1 MFKKAVQ
8 RGRSQRGGDAYVF
21 SVRGAPERR
30 ENNAGGLFQ
39 HPAMAI
45 TFIQNDPL
53 DQGPL
58 GPRRKRP
65 RPDPPSVRARFSHA
79 ATIPEG
85 HYARDTPEFL
95 FWQCREAALAAL
107 ETWAL
112 MAQPLSRWANDA
124 NLLTLSPDHG
134 QGLNASY
141 DRTTLSFFR
150 WTTGSKTTAS
160 GASTDAVAHEV
171 GHALL
176 DAIRPDLWG
185 SAYTE
190 VAAFHEAFGDC
201 LALLVG
207 WCDAP
212 TRQALLRNGSALR
225 QPNFLEALAEDV
237 ADGIRRE
244 HGTGH
249 PNSLPR
255 RALNTLQWEFPVNL
269 PTIGSSAELTSEP
282 HSFSQVFT
290 GCFYDMVCNIFDTGS
305 SQDIAGLRRA
315 ALAAGTLLIV
325 AAKTAP
331 ESMRFFQA
339 VGRAIILADT
349 ELNGGASHQ
358 AIRDAFAAHNVLLG
372 SSAMLAP
379 TAALA
384 GGAPRFA
391 RDSRKATLATA
402 TQRDLLKRIRGPAKG
417 TLFAIRLKVG
427 GKTVA
432 KAVHRR
438 PVRLDAL
445 DKRLKKVVVMAS
457 ESVLVGRSGTRAA
470 VLGQLPEESATREEA
485 TTFVR
490 TLLKHNAITLAKPTA
505 KRVKKRRAGA
515 KSKPSSSVA
524 THKVQTQGKTKVL
537 VRTHFTCGATS

>member
-1 MFKKAVQ
+1 
-8 RGRSQRGGDAYVF
+8 
-21 SVRGAPERR
+21 
-30 ENNAGGLFQ
+30 
-39 HPAMAI
+39 MAI

-53 DQGPL
+53 DLSPL
-58 GPRRKRP
+58 APRRKRP
-65 RPDPPSVRARFSHA
+65 RPDPPMLRARFSYA
-79 ATIPEG
+79 AGIPEG
-85 HYARDTPEFL
+85 HYAQDTPEFL

-112 MAQPLSRWANDA
+112 VAQPLSHWANGVDS
-124 NLLTLSPDHG
+124 LTLHHDRG

-141 DRTTLSFFR
+141 DRADLSFFR
-150 WTTGSKTTAS
+150 WRTGPKTTVS

-212 TRQALLRNGSALR
+212 TRQALLRNGSSLR
-225 QPNFLEALAEDV
+225 QPNFLESLTEDV

-249 PNSLPR
+249 SSSLPR

-269 PTIGSSAELTSEP
+269 PAMGSPAELTSEP
-282 HSFSQVFT
+282 HSFSRVFT
-290 GCFYDMVCNIFDTGS
+290 GCFYDTVCNLFDADS
-305 SQDIAGLRRA
+305 SHGAPGLRRA
-315 ALAAGTLLIV
+315 AHTAGTLLIA

-331 ESMRFFQA
+331 EDMRFFQA
-339 VGRAIILADT
+339 VGRAMILTDT
-349 ELNGGASHQ
+349 DLHGGAHHQ
-358 AIRDAFAAHNVLLG
+358 AIRDAFAGHNVLLG

-384 GGAPRFA
+384 GIPPRFT
-391 RDSRKATLATA
+391 RGSRRATLAKT
-402 TQRDLLKRIRGPAKG
+402 TQRDLLKRIHGLAEGILP
-417 TLFAIRLKVG
+417 AIRLEVG

-432 KAVHRR
+432 KAVHQR
-438 PVRLDAL
+438 PVRLDTL
-445 DKRLKKVVVMAS
+445 DKRLKKVVAMAS
-457 ESVLVGRSGTRAA
+457 ESVLVGMSGRRAA
-470 VLGQLPEESATREEA
+470 VLGRLPEEKATQDEA

-490 TLLKHNAITLAKPTA
+490 TLLTHKSITLTKPKARTKKGRRVA
-505 KRVKKRRAGA
+505 RKTQSPLPAATHRVKERVLIRTQFFCGIPHAL
-515 KSKPSSSVA
+515 PSQQPFKGFRGS
-524 THKVQTQGKTKVL
+524 TT
-537 VRTHFTCGATS
+537 

>member
-1 MFKKAVQ
+1 
-8 RGRSQRGGDAYVF
+8 
-21 SVRGAPERR
+21 
-30 ENNAGGLFQ
+30 
-39 HPAMAI
+39 MAI

-53 DQGPL
+53 DQSPL
-58 GPRRKRP
+58 EPRRKRP
-65 RPDPPSVRARFSHA
+65 RPDPPSVRARFSYA
-79 ATIPEG
+79 AEIPEG
-85 HYARDTPEFL
+85 RYAQDTPEFL

-112 MAQPLSRWANDA
+112 VAEPLSRWAEDLNP
-124 NLLTLSPDHG
+124 LTLAHDHG

-141 DRTTLSFFR
+141 DRTALSFFR

-212 TRQALLRNGSALR
+212 TRKALLRNGSGLR
-225 QPNFLEALAEDV
+225 KPNFLESLAEDV
-237 ADGIRRE
+237 AAGIRRE
-244 HGTGH
+244 HGAGH

-269 PTIGSSAELTSEP
+269 PAMGSPSELTSEP
-282 HSFSQVFT
+282 HSFSRVFT
-290 GCFYDMVCNIFDTGS
+290 GCFYDTVCNIFDAGS
-305 SQDIAGLRRA
+305 RDTAGLRRA
-315 ALAAGTLLIV
+315 ALTAGAVLIA

-331 ESMRFFQA
+331 EGMRFFQA
-339 VGRAIILADT
+339 VGRAMILADA
-349 ELNGGASHQ
+349 ELNGGANHQ
-358 AIRDAFAAHNVLLG
+358 AIRDAFVAHNVRLG
-372 SSAMLAP
+372 SAAMLAP

-384 GGAPRFA
+384 GETPRLT
-391 RDSRKATLATA
+391 RDRRKATLATA
-402 TQRDLLKRIRGPAKG
+402 TQRDLLTRIRGAAKG
-417 TLFAIRLKVG
+417 TLSAVRLKVG
-427 GKTVA
+427 GKTVV
-432 KAVHRR
+432 KAVHQR

-445 DKRLKKVVVMAS
+445 AKRLKKVVVMAS

-470 VLGQLPEESATREEA
+470 VLGQLPEERATQEEA
-485 TTFVR
+485 TIFVR
-490 TLLKHNAITLAKPTA
+490 TLLKHQSITLGKPKA
-505 KRVKKRRAGA
+505 KRVKKRRARPKA
-515 KSKPSSSVA
+515 KPSMPA
-524 THKVQTQGKTKVL
+524 THKVQKQGKTRVL
-537 VRTHFTCGATS
+537 VRTQFTCGAPQALLSLQVRSE

>member
-1 MFKKAVQ
+1 MT
-8 RGRSQRGGDAYVF
+8 
-21 SVRGAPERR
+21 
-30 ENNAGGLFQ
+30 
-39 HPAMAI
+39 I
-45 TFIQNDPL
+45 TFIPNDPL
-53 DQGPL
+53 DQGL
-58 GPRRKRP
+58 LEPRRKRP
-65 RPDPPSVRARFSHA
+65 RPDPPSVRARFSYA
-79 ATIPEG
+79 AAIPED

-112 MAQPLSRWANDA
+112 VAQPLLRWANDD
-124 NLLTLSPDHG
+124 NLLALGHDHG

-141 DRTTLSFFR
+141 DRATLSFFR

-190 VAAFHEAFGDC
+190 VAAFHESFGDC

-212 TRQALLRNGSALR
+212 TREALLRNGSALR
-225 QPNFLEALAEDV
+225 QPNFLESLAEDI

-244 HGTGH
+244 LGAGH

-269 PTIGSSAELTSEP
+269 PTMGSPSELTSEP
-282 HSFSQVFT
+282 HSFSRVFT
-290 GCFYDMVCNIFDTGS
+290 GCFYDTVCNLFDAGS
-305 SQDIAGLRRA
+305 SRDSAGLQRA
-315 ALAAGTLLIV
+315 ARTAGTLLIA

-331 ESMRFFQA
+331 EGMRFFQA
-339 VGRAIILADT
+339 VGRAMILADT
-349 ELNGGASHQ
+349 EWNSGANHQ

-384 GGAPRFA
+384 GEAPRFT
-391 RDSRKATLATA
+391 RDRRKATLATT

-417 TLFAIRLKVG
+417 TLSVVRLKIG

-432 KAVHRR
+432 KAVHQR

-445 DKRLKKVVVMAS
+445 DKRLKKVVVLAS
-457 ESVLVGRSGTRAA
+457 ESVLVSRSGTRAA
-470 VLGQLPEESATREEA
+470 VLGQLPEERATQEEA

-490 TLLKHNAITLAKPTA
+490 TLLKHRSITLTKPTA
-505 KRVKKRRAGA
+505 KRVKKRRTRPKA
-515 KSKPSSSVA
+515 KPPMPA
-524 THKVQTQGKTKVL
+524 THKVQRKGKTKVL
-537 VRTHFTCGATS
+537 VRTQFNCSV

>member
-1 MFKKAVQ
+1 M
-8 RGRSQRGGDAYVF
+8 S
-21 SVRGAPERR
+21 
-30 ENNAGGLFQ
+30 
-39 HPAMAI
+39 I

-53 DQGPL
+53 DQSQL

-65 RPDPPSVRARFSHA
+65 RPDPPSLRAQFTYA
-79 ATIPEG
+79 AAIPEG
-85 HYARDTPEFL
+85 NYGQDTTEFL
-95 FWQCREAALAAL
+95 FWQCREAALASL

-112 MAQPLSRWANDA
+112 VAQPLSRWANGA
-124 NLLTLSPDHG
+124 NLLTLSHDHG
-134 QGLNASY
+134 QALNASY
-141 DRTTLSFFR
+141 DRTKLSFFR
-150 WTTGSKTTAS
+150 WATGPKTTAS

-201 LALLVG
+201 LALLIG

-212 TRQALLRNGSALR
+212 TRRALLRNGSSLR
-225 QPNFLEALAEDV
+225 RPNFLESLAEDV
-237 ADGIRRE
+237 ADGVRRE
-244 HGTGH
+244 HGPGH

-269 PTIGSSAELTSEP
+269 PTMGSPSDLTSEP
-282 HSFSQVFT
+282 HSFSRVFT
-290 GCFYDMVCNIFDTGS
+290 GCFYDTVCNLFDAGS
-305 SQDIAGLRRA
+305 SQGTAGLRRA
-315 ALAAGTLLIV
+315 ALTAGTLLIA

-331 ESMRFFQA
+331 EHMRFFQA
-339 VGRAIILADT
+339 VGRAMILADT
-349 ELNGGASHQ
+349 DLNGGAHHQ

-391 RDSRKATLATA
+391 RDSRKATLATT
-402 TQRDLLKRIRGPAKG
+402 TQRDLLKRIRGQAKG
-417 TLFAIRLKVG
+417 TLSAVRLKVG

-457 ESVLVGRSGTRAA
+457 ESVLVGTSGTRAA

-490 TLLKHNAITLAKPTA
+490 TLLKHQSIIMTKPAA

-537 VRTHFTCGATS
+537 VRTHFTCGVPHALLSPQTRSE